1 MEQRRPEQG
10 EVWGKILFFSG
21 LVSVIIGIVLWLLTS
36 VFVAPE
42 SDDFISAIAVYG
54 LCCFGPPALL
64 GAFLCIIGIILWTSY
79 RRRS

>member
-1 MEQRRPEQG
+1 MDERRPEQG
-10 EVWGKILFFSG
+10 EVWGKVLFFSG
-21 LVSVIIGIVLWLLTS
+21 LFAVFVGLVLWFLGSAAALS
-36 VFVAPE
+36 E
-42 SDDFISAIAVYG
+42 SDDAISSILGGG